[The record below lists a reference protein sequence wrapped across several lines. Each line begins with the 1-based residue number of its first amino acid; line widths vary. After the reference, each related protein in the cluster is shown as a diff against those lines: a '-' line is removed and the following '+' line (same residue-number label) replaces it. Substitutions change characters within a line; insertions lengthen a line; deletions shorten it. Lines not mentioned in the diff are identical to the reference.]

1 MQKVRDHYFK
11 KAKQDKYPARSVYKL
26 EEIDKKYRF
35 FKKGIKVLDIGCSPG
50 SWSQYML
57 KKIGN
62 GSIVG
67 IDISGNI
74 RIHDNRFTFLQGDI
88 FEIDL
93 NLLKKQFKSF
103 DIIASDAAPKTTGNK
118 FSDSV
123 QSLNIVSRVF
133 SISEN
138 ILAPGGAAVAKVFQG
153 EDLKA
158 LIEEIK
164 NSFEKVSLFKPKSS
178 RKESREIFI
187 IAQNRRDTQ

>member
-35 FKKGIKVLDIGCSPG
+35 FKNGTKVLDIGCSPG

-57 KKIGN
+57 KKVGN

-67 IDISGNI
+67 IDISNNI
-74 RIHDNRFTFLQGDI
+74 RIQDNRFTFIQGDI
-88 FEIDL
+88 FEIDPGF
-93 NLLKKQFKSF
+93 LKKQFKTF

-123 QSLNIVSRVF
+123 QSMNIVSRVF